1 MTQINYA
8 ESLAKLKSYGNGAT
22 PDRLNCIFWHDD
34 LVNHKNGHQM
44 AYHVCDDPDSFLFKW
59 EKINFE
65 DVHMIGIQLSKEPP
79 PEQIESY
86 IKEWITK
93 PFPKYFYIVNQPG
106 GNNIWYVVKEWII
119 DNILKPSFM
128 TYIEIRSKDFSDSG
142 FKNYNHFTEE
152 DKEEIKYYNDK
163 KNNLRL
169 VNYNFKKV
177 SLWE

>member
-8 ESLAKLKSYGNGAT
+8 ENLDKLKSYGNGDV
-22 PDRLNCIFWHDD
+22 PDKLNCIFWHDD
-34 LVNHKNGHQM
+34 LNEDWVH
-44 AYHVCDDPDSFLFKW
+44 YVCDDYDAFLFKW

-65 DVHMIGIQLSKEPP
+65 DVHMIGIQLSKGPP

-93 PFPKYFYIVNQPG
+93 PFPKYFYIVNHLG
-106 GNNIWYVVKEWII
+106 GNNVWYIVKEWII

-128 TYIEIRSKDFSDSG
+128 TYIEIRSKHYSNSS

-152 DKEEIKYYNDK
+152 DKEEIKDYNDK

-169 VNYNFKKV
+169 VNYNFKFG
-177 SLWE
+177 SNQSI

>member
-1 MTQINYA
+1 MTQIYYA
-8 ESLAKLKSYGNGAT
+8 ESLAKLKSYSNGVR
-22 PDRLNCIFWHDD
+22 PDRLNSMFWHDD
-34 LVNHKNGHQM
+34 LGQDW

-65 DVHMIGIQLSKEPP
+65 DVHMIGIQLRKEPP

-106 GNNIWYVVKEWII
+106 GNNIWYVLKEWII

-128 TYIEIRSKDFSDSG
+128 TYVEIRGKDFTDAS
-142 FKNYNHFTEE
+142 FKNYNLFTEE

-169 VNYNFKKV
+169 VSYNYKKGKI
-177 SLWE
+177 WE